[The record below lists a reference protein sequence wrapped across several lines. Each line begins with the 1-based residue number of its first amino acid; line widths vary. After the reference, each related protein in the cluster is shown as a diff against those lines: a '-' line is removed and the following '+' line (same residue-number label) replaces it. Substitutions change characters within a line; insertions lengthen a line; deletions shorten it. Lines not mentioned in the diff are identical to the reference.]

1 MSRIDE
7 ALRRAGRA
15 GADDD
20 AAAASEPP
28 LVPAHEFRAQPDRY
42 AVVVETPPAVRVEE
56 STTLAAA
63 PDLELRDPAEFVV
76 NGKLVIS
83 QEIDPG
89 AVEEYRKLAAALHQV
104 YVARATKVVMVASA
118 GAGEGKTLTAANLA
132 LTLSKS
138 FQRRVL
144 LIDTDLRR
152 PMIHDVFGISNTAG
166 LNEGLMADGDAKL
179 PLITVSPK
187 LSVLPAGS
195 PNPDP
200 MGGLTSDR
208 MRRIIEDAATKF
220 EWVVLDTPP
229 VGLLPDAHLLAE
241 MVDMVVLVVSA
252 GKTPLRAV
260 RRAVDALSRKRVV
273 GVVLNR
279 VAASGRTYGYDRYA
293 QPR

>member
-7 ALRRAGRA
+7 ALRRASQAGDA
-15 GADDD
+15 GA
-20 AAAASEPP
+20 SPEPEP
-28 LVPAHEFRAQPDRY
+28 LSVHEFRAEPHRA
-42 AVVVETPPAVRVEE
+42 AVLQMPSHPPAHEAASAPFSTLDIPERPAVR
-56 STTLAAA
+56 
-63 PDLELRDPAEFVV
+63 V

-83 QEIDPG
+83 DEIEPG
-89 AVEEYRKLAAALHQV
+89 AAEEYRKLAAALHQV

-152 PMIHDVFGISNTAG
+152 PMIHDIFGIANTVG
-166 LNEGLMADGDAKL
+166 LNDGLQADGDAKL
-179 PLITVSPK
+179 PLVEVSPK
-187 LSVLPAGS
+187 LTVLPAGS

-200 MGGLTSDR
+200 MSGLTSDR

-252 GKTPLRAV
+252 GTTPLRAI
-260 RRAVDALSRKRVV
+260 RRAIDALSRKRIV

-279 VAASGRTYGYDRYA
+279 VAQSTGAYDYDRYT
-293 QPR
+293 QTR